1 MQHSLKNLLC
11 LHLTVLALFLAINS
25 QAQSVLPQN
34 QRLQW
39 WRDARFGLFIHWGPV
54 SLIGRE
60 ISWSR
65 NDYGKSKYDSLYHRF
80 NPTRFN
86 AREWVAQAKAGGM
99 KYVVLTAKHHDGF
112 CLWNTKTTPYTIMSA
127 PFGRDVCK
135 ELADAVHEAGLSLGW
150 YFSLADWKDPD
161 CRNPVSNDAFNARM
175 MTQLTELLTNYGKVS
190 LLWFDYE
197 GSPSPANPKPI
208 YELVHQL
215 QPGIILNNRLEA
227 FTPDESHSQPGKY
240 GDYTTPEGFVAGFGQ
255 TPWETCTNMG
265 HQWAWK
271 FGDTPRGLRESVHT
285 LLRCVGSNGNLLLNV
300 GPDSLGQFPPLFTN
314 RLHELGAWITPR
326 STAIYGTLG
335 GPYTPTDSYVC
346 TQKGNTIY
354 VHILSGTDETI
365 TLPPLPATLKKAT
378 LMDGRSV
385 GFNQDKEKL
394 RLTVPAA
401 MRDSIATI
409 IALSLDKPATN
420 IPLIRPF
427 TKTGSLAYTKP
438 ATASNELSHFLH
450 NASAAVDDDP
460 NTYWKLGR
468 RADVN
473 FEAAY
478 GKDLSFQSPTLQ
490 AMYKSTGWLEVDL
503 GKPQRIGEVVVS
515 DFSSKPNSEPV
526 AQIDRFS
533 VQYQQGNEWVTLAS
547 GQLPGSNWR
556 RTVSPVR
563 AQRFRLIIHE
573 SKGSIGIR
581 EFQLFPPKDSN

>member
-1 MQHSLKNLLC
+1 MQLSLINPLR
-11 LHLTVLALFLAINS
+11 LHLAVVALFLTINS
-25 QAQSVLPQN
+25 QAQSALPQS

-54 SLIGRE
+54 SLTGRE

-65 NDYGKSKYDSLYHRF
+65 NDYGKSEYDSLYRRF
-80 NPTRFN
+80 NPIHFN

-112 CLWNTKTTPYTIMSA
+112 CLWNTQTIPYNIMST

-150 YFSLADWKDPD
+150 YFSPADWKDPD
-161 CRNPVSNDAFNARM
+161 CRNPVSNDAFNARLM
-175 MTQLTELLTNYGKVS
+175 AQLTELLSNYGKVS

-208 YELVHQL
+208 YELAHRL

-265 HQWAWK
+265 HQWSWK
-271 FGDTPRGLRESVHT
+271 FGDTPRSLRESVHT
-285 LLRCVGSNGNLLLNV
+285 LLRCVGGNGNLLLNV
-300 GPDSLGQFPPLFTN
+300 GPDSLGQFPPLFAN
-314 RLHELGAWITPR
+314 RLHELGAWIAPR

-335 GPYTPTDSYVC
+335 GPYTPTGSYVC
-346 TQKGNTIY
+346 TRKGSTIY
-354 VHILSGTDETI
+354 VHILSGTDEMI
-365 TLPPLPATLKKAT
+365 TLPPLPAILKKAT
-378 LMDGRSV
+378 LMDGRSIV
-385 GFNQDKEKL
+385 FNQGKEKL
-394 RLTVPAA
+394 QLTVPAA

-409 IALSLDKPATN
+409 IALTVDRPTAT

-438 ATASNELSHFLH
+438 AKASSELSHFLH
-450 NASAAVDDDP
+450 DASAALDDDP

-468 RADVN
+468 RTDVN

-478 GKDLSFQSPTLQ
+478 GKDLSFQSPTIQ
-490 AMYKSTGWLEVDL
+490 AMYNPTGWLEVDL
-503 GKPQRIGEVVVS
+503 GKPQRIGEIVVS
-515 DFSSKPNSEPV
+515 DFSSKPNSKPI
-526 AQIDRFS
+526 AQIGRFS
-533 VQYQQGNEWVTLAS
+533 IQYQQGNEWVTLAT
-547 GQLPGSNWR
+547 GQQPGSNWR
-556 RTVSPVR
+556 QTVSPVM
-563 AQRFRLIIHE
+563 AQRLRLVIQE
-573 SKGSIGIR
+573 STGSIGIR
-581 EFQLFPPKDSN
+581 EFQVFPPKGSN